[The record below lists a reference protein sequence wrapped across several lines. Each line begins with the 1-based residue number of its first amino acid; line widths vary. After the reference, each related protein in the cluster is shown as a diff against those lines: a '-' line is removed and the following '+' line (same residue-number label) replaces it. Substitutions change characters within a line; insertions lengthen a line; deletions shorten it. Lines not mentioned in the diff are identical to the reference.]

1 MLHLQQ
7 LSWDFEGQR
16 ALRHHLHN
24 FEDFEGVSK
33 AKHLCFIEFCRFSFE
48 HFSFQRYLNI
58 EWENC
63 PTGKLRQT
71 AKTAQGKLR
80 KAGLQQPSPPPPPP
94 PPPPPSPERG
104 YSWIQTYDVLH
115 RCWIRLQVSITRLVT
130 WWKGVLQCISF
141 L

>member
-16 ALRHHLHN
+16 ALRHHLHH

-33 AKHLCFIEFCRFSFE
+33 AKHLCFIEFCRFCFE
-48 HFSFQRYLNI
+48 HFSFHRYLNI

-94 PPPPPSPERG
+94 PPLPLLLLLLLPQREDIRG
-104 YSWIQTYDVLH
+104 YKLMMFCTAAGSAC
-115 RCWIRLQVSITRLVT
+115 RSVSR
-130 WWKGVLQCISF
+130 G
-141 L
+141 